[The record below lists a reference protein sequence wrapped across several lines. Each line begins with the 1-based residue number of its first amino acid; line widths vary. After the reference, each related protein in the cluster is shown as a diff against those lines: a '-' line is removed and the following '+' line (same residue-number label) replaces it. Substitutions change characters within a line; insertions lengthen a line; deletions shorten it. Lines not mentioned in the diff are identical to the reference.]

1 MEMTELTNL
10 ITSVGF
16 PAVMCLLMYKY
27 VIEDSKQTR
36 EALQALE
43 TAIHT
48 LEKGVENL
56 IKISEIRYENFGV
69 ERSKKG

>member
-36 EALQALE
+36 EALRALE
-43 TAIHT
+43 TAIHS

-56 IKISEIRYENFGV
+56 IKISEIRYENFSE
-69 ERSKKG
+69 ERKK

>member
-1 MEMTELTNL
+1 MEMTEITSL

-36 EALQALE
+36 ETIQALE
-43 TAIHT
+43 TAIHS
-48 LEKGVENL
+48 LENGVENL
-56 IKISEIRYENFGV
+56 IKISEIRYEKFGE
-69 ERSKKG
+69 ERKK

>member
-1 MEMTELTNL
+1 MEVTEFSSL

-16 PAVMCLLMYKY
+16 PVVMCLLMYKY

-36 EALQALE
+36 EVIRALE

-48 LEKGVENL
+48 LEKGVEDL
-56 IKISEIRYENFGV
+56 IKISETRYENFGE
-69 ERSKKG
+69 ERKK